1 MAKIIEITFA
11 FGSLSPFWESF
22 ESSIGFVFLI
32 EFKLIKVI
40 RINIIA
46 KIISPK
52 INLEKFTESF
62 ISV

>member
-11 FGSLSPFWESF
+11 FGSFSPFWESF

-40 RINIIA
+40 KIKIMA

-52 INLEKFTESF
+52 TNLEKLTESF
-62 ISV
+62 IPV